1 MRGSANVRSASR
13 RALTLDPRHPLSFA
27 LGEREYRRSE
37 QSWVEAG
44 EPRAA
49 VTIAVE
55 GVQLAI
61 GIDVHAGPVVIIA
74 DDAVNEMDNEYPD
87 TNAAGVQL
95 SLLDAR
101 GQLHRWLIRPSRDGS
116 PRIRPLTRDALSID
130 VSTLVH
136 ATSWSAR
143 IALPLGAAA
152 DASPYSIALG
162 VSINE
167 IPPER
172 ERRLGQLVL
181 GGAEGE
187 WVYLRGDRDDPSKF
201 IPIVIHR

>member
-1 MRGSANVRSASR
+1 M
-13 RALTLDPRHPLSFA
+13 
-27 LGEREYRRSE
+27 
-37 QSWVEAG
+37 
-44 EPRAA
+44 
-49 VTIAVE
+49 
-55 GVQLAI
+55 
-61 GIDVHAGPVVIIA
+61 HAGPVVIIA

-101 GQLHRWLIRPSRDGS
+101 GQLHRWLIRPAGDGG

-143 IALPLGAAA
+143 IELPLGAIG
-152 DASPYSIALG
+152 DASPYFIALG

-167 IPPER
+167 IPRER
-172 ERRLGQLVL
+172 ERRRVQLVL